1 MNNKQKIYF
10 FSQLQT
16 DGDQNMVDILGGKG
30 ANIAEMCK
38 LGLPVPPGFTL
49 ATSLCSD
56 YLKNKTLATNLKN
69 NIKKNIAKTEGVIK
83 KEFGG
88 SNPLLLSV
96 RSGAPVSMPGMME
109 TILNIGLTSKTIP
122 FMIKPSKNEGF
133 VYDSYR
139 RLIMMYAD
147 VVMEKALGLNSSSV
161 PIRELMEKVGDVK
174 DPYVGFEQE
183 YFFTDENGEP
193 LGWEDGEPRPQGD
206 YYCGVGSGNVEGREI
221 SELHLE
227 ACLEAGIEL
236 TGTNA
241 EVALGQWEYQCFGK
255 GIKAADDLW
264 VSRYLLYKIAEDFGV
279 GVNIHPKPKT
289 GDWNGSGMHTNF
301 SNEQMRTNG
310 TEELYTS
317 LCEKLGTVHKDA
329 ISSYGSDN
337 DMRLTGLH
345 ETQSIDKFS
354 YGVSDRGASIRIPI
368 YTVEHNWNGYLE
380 DRRPAS
386 NADPYKILSHIV
398 GTLG

>member
-56 YLKNKTLATNLKN
+56 YLKNKTLSTNLKN

-122 FMIKPSKNEGF
+122 FMIKASKNEGF

-147 VVMEKALGLNSSSV
+147 VVMEKALGLNSSSR
-161 PIRELMEKVGDVK
+161 PIRELMEKELASVK
-174 DPYVGFEQE
+174 KNKG
-183 YFFTDENGEP
+183 
-193 LGWEDGEPRPQGD
+193 
-206 YYCGVGSGNVEGREI
+206 
-221 SELHLE
+221 
-227 ACLEAGIEL
+227 CL
-236 TGTNA
+236 
-241 EVALGQWEYQCFGK
+241 
-255 GIKAADDLW
+255 
-264 VSRYLLYKIAEDFGV
+264 
-279 GVNIHPKPKT
+279 
-289 GDWNGSGMHTNF
+289 
-301 SNEQMRTNG
+301 
-310 TEELYTS
+310 LYTS
-317 LCEKLGTVHKDA
+317 DA
-329 ISSYGSDN
+329 
-337 DMRLTGLH
+337 
-345 ETQSIDKFS
+345 
-354 YGVSDRGASIRIPI
+354 
-368 YTVEHNWNGYLE
+368 
-380 DRRPAS
+380 
-386 NADPYKILSHIV
+386 ADE
-398 GTLG
+398 